1 MSDQDRD
8 HWDDRYRETRVAPI
22 GDHGPPPALMPAA
35 HLIPSTGSA
44 LEIACGRG
52 RAAVWLA
59 MRGIQVWGVD
69 VSPVA
74 IRLARRLARSNAVAD
89 HCRFDV
95 FDLDGGLPEG
105 PPVDLILCHLFRDPR
120 LDQAII
126 ERLSP
131 GGILAIA
138 VLSEVDAGPGPFR
151 AAPGE
156 LTAAF
161 SPLEILAS
169 GEATGTAWL
178 VGERAQ

>member
-8 HWDDRYRETRVAPI
+8 DWDDRYRATGVAPI

-59 MRGIQVWGVD
+59 IRGIQVWGVD

-74 IRLARRLARSNAVAD
+74 IRLARRLAQSNAVAD
-89 HCRFDV
+89 RCRFDV
-95 FDLDGGLPEG
+95 FDLDEGLPDG
-105 PPVDLILCHLFRDPR
+105 LPVDLVLCHLFRDPR

-169 GEATGTAWL
+169 GEANGTAWL
-178 VGERAQ
+178 VAERAQ